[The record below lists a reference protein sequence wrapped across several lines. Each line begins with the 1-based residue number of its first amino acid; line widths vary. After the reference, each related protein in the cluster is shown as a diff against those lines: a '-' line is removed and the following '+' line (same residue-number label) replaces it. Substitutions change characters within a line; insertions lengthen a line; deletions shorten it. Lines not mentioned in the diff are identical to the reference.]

1 MVVELKQSRFN
12 RKSPVVKVLKNIGH
26 HPYSISKYCIGVAN
40 LYQHLK
46 YNLFKRKL
54 LKITKKTYFFDIFS
68 KHSTTFSKRKKWIF
82 LGGKKFFSRQKYP
95 HSMQNHKENQKKCE
109 KSRFS
114 AIFHTFFD
122 FLCDFF
128 HF

>member
-1 MVVELKQSRFN
+1 MKTTCLLANARRFQN
-12 RKSPVVKVLKNIGH
+12 AKSGKN
-26 HPYSISKYCIGVAN
+26 
-40 LYQHLK
+40 
-46 YNLFKRKL
+46 F
-54 LKITKKTYFFDIFS
+54 
-68 KHSTTFSKRKKWIF
+68 F